1 MNPSVQPFLI
11 AAILQP
17 FLYGL
22 YFITF
27 GHALRWL
34 VFEEEGWSLRSREK
48 VNWLLFTTTVIVFM
62 FSTVDLI
69 LETSLQL
76 TFTDYEGE
84 ITQQLIVS
92 SVAVE
97 TSSLLIT
104 DAVMRSWRAVCFPC
118 ILWLANITCVIL
130 WVTAYAM
137 LMLRPAPIYEELMN
151 FPLQVFYCCNFAT
164 NLYATGA
171 IVYRLWRIAKVT
183 NNRSSILYRLCRI
196 VAGTGLLYT
205 STSLPMAVLA
215 FFMVTDTPAYILCD
229 TINFSAAGIT
239 FNLLLI
245 RMGQLRAEVMDLDES
260 TRDISRSVVL
270 STVPVQFNIPD
281 IATND
286 GLHGSAITARPL
298 LPSRSHR
305 VEGKDYH
312 MEQDT
317 IVYGD

>member
-1 MNPSVQPFLI
+1 MNLSAQPFLI

-22 YFITF
+22 YLITF

-69 LETSLQL
+69 LESSLQL
-76 TFTDYEGE
+76 TFTDYEAE
-84 ITQQLIVS
+84 ITQQLIIS

-104 DAVMRSWRAVCFPC
+104 DAVMIIRCWLVYQRSWRAVCFPC

-137 LMLRPAPIYEELMN
+137 LMFRPAPIYEVLLN

-205 STSLPMAVLA
+205 STSLPMAVLT
-215 FFMVTDTPAYILCD
+215 FFMVTDTPAYTLCD
-229 TINFSAAGIT
+229 TIVGHANFSAAGIT

-260 TRDISRSVVL
+260 TRDISGSVVL

-286 GLHGSAITARPL
+286 GLHDSVSARQRNHTDANPKER
-298 LPSRSHR
+298 
-305 VEGKDYH
+305 
-312 MEQDT
+312 
-317 IVYGD
+317 

>member
-1 MNPSVQPFLI
+1 MNLSAQPFLI
-11 AAILQP
+11 AALLQP

-22 YFITF
+22 YLITF

-34 VFEEEGWSLRSREK
+34 VYEEEGWSLRSREK

-76 TFTDYEGE
+76 TFTDYEGG
-84 ITQQLIVS
+84 ITQQLVIS

-104 DAVMRSWRAVCFPC
+104 DAVMIIRCWLVYQRSWRAVCFPC

-137 LMLRPAPIYEELMN
+137 LMSRPAPIYEELMN

-164 NLYATGA
+164 NLYATCA
-171 IVYRLWRIAKVT
+171 IVYRLWRIAKAT

-215 FFMVTDTPAYILCD
+215 FFMVTDTPVYILCD

-260 TRDISRSVVL
+260 TSDISGSVVL

-281 IATND
+281 ITTND
-286 GLHGSAITARPL
+286 GLHDSVSAHQRNHTDANPEER
-298 LPSRSHR
+298 
-305 VEGKDYH
+305 
-312 MEQDT
+312 
-317 IVYGD
+317 